1 MEIVKAMFGA
11 IGIIAVGIFVLMP
24 LWEWIGRTR
33 KKKEPKSDAQ
43 IEWENAKREII
54 YEKRVH
60 MFRGE
65 ECADYD
71 ARYHYLPELDIVE
84 IYDWNVKGSKREW
97 LSMRMCYQD
106 IIKRQMYEVEDVGLC
121 VDYVAEPSDNFE
133 EQSAIN
139 G

>member
-1 MEIVKAMFGA
+1 MEMVFKI
-11 IGIIAVGIFVLMP
+11 IGGLALVVVGFVVVMATLD
-24 LWEWIGRTR
+24 WIDARKR
-33 KKKEPKSDAQ
+33 KKQPKSEGQ

-54 YEKRVH
+54 YEKRIH

-65 ECADYD
+65 ECADYE
-71 ARYHYLPELDIVE
+71 AKYHYLPEQDIVE
-84 IYDWNVKGSKREW
+84 LYAWSIGGNSREW
-97 LSMRMCYQD
+97 FSMRMCYQD
-106 IIKRQMYEVEDVGLC
+106 IIKRQMYEEEDVGLC

>member
-1 MEIVKAMFGA
+1 MEIVFKI
-11 IGIIAVGIFVLMP
+11 IGGLALVVVGFVVVMATLD
-24 LWEWIGRTR
+24 WIDARKR
-33 KKKEPKSDAQ
+33 KKQPKSEGQ

-106 IIKRQMYEVEDVGLC
+106 IIKRQMYKVEDVGLC
-121 VDYVAEPSDNFE
+121 VDYVPEPVVETDE
-133 EQSAIN
+133 L
-139 G
+139 